1 MRADRLLS
9 ALLLLQAHGKLSS
22 KALAERLE
30 VSARTIHRDMESLSA
45 SGVPVV
51 ATRGALGGWQ
61 LDEAWRTRV
70 PGLDTAELQALLMAQ
85 PRAIGDPRLAASAER
100 ALSKLMAAM
109 PASMREQ
116 AATMRQRLYV
126 DPTGWRG
133 TTENLAALPIVQEA
147 VSRDRVLKMDYRAPK
162 KPSSER
168 TVNPLGLVAKGTTWY
183 LVAGTAAGL
192 RTFKV
197 SRIDNPVMLDRTF
210 DRPPRFDLPAVWKE
224 STDEYRKARRYA
236 TTLRADPAAAGT
248 LRTWCRVVSESSG
261 HDESV
266 TLCVDFEDADE
277 ACFMVLGLGASVEV
291 IEPADLCDRVAAN
304 VEAIYARVRGP
315 ASLER
320 RR

>member
-22 KALAERLE
+22 TALAERLE

-45 SGVPVV
+45 SGVPVS

-70 PGLDTAELQALLMAQ
+70 PGLDATELQALLMAQ

-100 ALSKLMAAM
+100 ALSKLMAAL
-109 PASMREQ
+109 PASLREQ

-162 KPSSER
+162 RPSSQR

-183 LVAGTAAGL
+183 LVGATAAGL
-192 RTFKV
+192 RTFRV
-197 SRIDNPVMLDRTF
+197 SRIDNPVMLDRRF
-210 DRPPRFDLPAVWKE
+210 DRPPRFDLAAIWKA
-224 STDEYRKARRYA
+224 STDEYRRARRYV
-236 TTLRADPAAAGT
+236 TTLRADPAAAET
-248 LRTWCRVVSESSG
+248 LKTWCRVVEESNG
-261 HDESV
+261 NAESV
-266 TLCVDFEDADE
+266 ALCVDFDDADE
-277 ACFMVLGLGASVEV
+277 ACFVVLGLGAGVEV
-291 IEPADLCDRVAAN
+291 IEPADLRDRVAAN
-304 VEAIYARVRGP
+304 VAAMYARTCGP
-315 ASLER
+315 APLDR
-320 RR
+320 QR